1 MFDVDSEF
9 CCQYVYVNFASHFE
23 TAQRER
29 LPYLTD
35 VRMPLAARRLLNEV
49 QVKLSRKSEF
59 RPR

>member
-35 VRMPLAARRLLNEV
+35 VLIARRLLNEV

-59 RPR
+59 RQG

>member
-35 VRMPLAARRLLNEV
+35 VLIARRLLNEV
-49 QVKLSRKSEF
+49 LVKLSRKSEF
-59 RPR
+59 RQW